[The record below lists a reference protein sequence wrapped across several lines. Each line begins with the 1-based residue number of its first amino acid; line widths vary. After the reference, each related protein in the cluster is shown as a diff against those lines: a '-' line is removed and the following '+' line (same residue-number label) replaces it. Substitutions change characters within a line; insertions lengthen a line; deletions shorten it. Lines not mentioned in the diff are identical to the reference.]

1 MIKNKK
7 ILVVGA
13 GGFIGG
19 HLVNKLL
26 QNRNYLIAA
35 DIKPK
40 EYWYQDFEEVEN
52 HYLMDM
58 KDINNCRKATKGI
71 DYVFN
76 MACNMGGMGFIE
88 NNKAECMQ
96 SVLINTNLL
105 ISCKEEKIKK
115 YFFSSSA
122 CAYNK
127 TKQQDVFIEGLRE
140 EDAYPAN
147 PEDGYGWE
155 KLFSERMCRHFMED
169 YGIEVR
175 IARYHNVYG
184 PFGTYDGGREKAPAA
199 LCRKVNY
206 AKTKNENKIQVWGDG
221 KQTRSFL
228 YIEDCIDG
236 TLRLFESDYSEPVNI
251 GSDEQVSINQMI
263 EIIENISGIKK
274 LEREYQL
281 DKPKGVRGRSS
292 NNDLVKKILN
302 WSYKISLKDGLK
314 STYNWISSEMQ
325 KTGKNL
331 NRFNKSD

>member
-19 HLVNKLL
+19 HLTNRLL
-26 QNRNYLIAA
+26 GNGNSIIAS

-40 EYWYQDFEEVEN
+40 EYWFQDFEN
-52 HYLMDM
+52 AKNFYSMDM
-58 KDINNCRKATKGI
+58 KDISNCRQATEGI

-105 ISCKEEKIKK
+105 ISCKENGIKK

-122 CAYNK
+122 CAYN
-127 TKQQDVFIEGLRE
+127 TSKQQKVFINGLKE
-140 EDAYPAN
+140 EDAYPAY

-169 YGIEVR
+169 YGIQVR
-175 IARYHNVYG
+175 IARYHNIYG
-184 PFGTYDGGREKAPAA
+184 PYGTYDGGREKSPAA
-199 LCRKVNY
+199 LCRKVIKAN
-206 AKTKNENKIQVWGDG
+206 KNNEKKIEVWGDG
-221 KQTRSFL
+221 MQTRSYL
-228 YIEDCIDG
+228 YIDDCIDG
-236 TLRLFESDYSEPVNI
+236 TLRLFNSNYSDPVNI

-263 EIIENISGIKK
+263 EIIEDVSGTKK
-274 LEREYQL
+274 LERVYQL

-292 NNDLVKKILN
+292 NNDLVKKVLN
-302 WSYKISLKDGLK
+302 WSFKIKLKEGLK
-314 STYNWISSEMQ
+314 KTYDWISEEMSKQ
-325 KTGKNL
+325 GSNL
-331 NRFNKSD
+331 SRFTKS

>member
-1 MIKNKK
+1 MDKNKK
-7 ILVVGA
+7 VLVVGA

-19 HLVNKLL
+19 HLVKKILDNG
-26 QNRNYLIAA
+26 NSVVAS

-40 EYWYQDFEEVEN
+40 EYWFQDFDNVEN
-52 HYLMDM
+52 HYATDM
-58 KDINNCRKATKGI
+58 KDISNCKKVTQGV

-105 ISCKEEKIKK
+105 IACNENKVQR

-127 TKQQDVFIEGLRE
+127 DKQQDVFIDGLKE

-155 KLFSERMCRHFMED
+155 KLFSERMCRHFQED
-169 YGIEVR
+169 YGLEVR
-175 IARYHNVYG
+175 IARYHNIYG
-184 PFGTYDGGREKAPAA
+184 PYGTYDGGREKAPAA
-199 LCRKVNY
+199 LCRKVIE
-206 AKTKNENKIQVWGDG
+206 AKKNNDDTIDVWGDG
-221 KQTRSFL
+221 EQTRTFL
-228 YIEDCIDG
+228 YVDECVEG

-263 EIIENISGIKK
+263 GIIEEISGGSKFKK
-274 LEREYQL
+274 NYQL

-292 NNDLVKKILN
+292 NNDLVKKVLN
-302 WSYKISLKDGLK
+302 WSYQMNLKEGLTK
-314 STYNWISSEMQ
+314 TFKWIYEQ
-325 KTGKNL
+325 INTEGINN
-331 NRFNKSD
+331 NRFTKS

>member
-7 ILVVGA
+7 ILIVGA

-19 HLVNKLL
+19 HLTKKLL
-26 QNRNYLIAA
+26 ENKNSIIAV

-40 EYWYQDFEEVEN
+40 EYWFQDFEEVRN
-52 HYLMDM
+52 YYQTDM
-58 KDINNCRKATKGI
+58 KNIENCRKVTKNI

-105 ISCKEEKIKK
+105 IACKEFGIKR

-122 CAYNK
+122 CAYNI
-127 TKQQDVFIEGLRE
+127 TKQQNVFIEGLKE
-140 EDAYPAN
+140 NDAYPAA

-169 YGIEVR
+169 YGLEVR
-175 IARYHNVYG
+175 IARYHNIYG
-184 PFGTYDGGREKAPAA
+184 PYGTYDGGREKAPAA
-199 LCRKVNY
+199 LCRKIIH
-206 AKTKNENKIQVWGDG
+206 ARKENLDKIEVWGDG
-221 KQTRSFL
+221 NQTRSFL
-228 YIEDCIDG
+228 YIEDCIEG

-263 EIIENISGIKK
+263 DIIQEISKIKK
-274 LEREYQL
+274 LSRDYQL

-292 NNDLVKKILN
+292 NNDLVKKVLN
-302 WSYKISLKDGLK
+302 WSYKIKLKDGLK
-314 STYNWISSEMQ
+314 KTYDWTYNEISKHGS
-325 KTGKNL
+325 NIS
-331 NRFNKSD
+331 RFTKS

>member
-7 ILVVGA
+7 ILIVGA

-19 HLVNKLL
+19 HLVKRLL
-26 QNRNYLIAA
+26 DDGNSIVAT
-35 DIKPK
+35 DIKPR
-40 EYWYQDFEEVEN
+40 EYWFQEFEKAEN
-52 HYLMDM
+52 HFSMDM
-58 KDINNCRKATKGI
+58 KDIGNCRKVAKNI

-105 ISCKEEKIKK
+105 ISCKETSVER

-127 TKQQDVFIEGLRE
+127 TKQKEVFIEGLRE
-140 EDAYPAN
+140 TDAYPAD

-169 YGIEVR
+169 YGLQVR
-175 IARYHNVYG
+175 VARYHNIYG

-199 LCRKVNY
+199 LCRKIIK
-206 AKTKNENKIQVWGDG
+206 AKKNNKNEIEVWGDG
-221 KQTRSFL
+221 MQTRTFL
-228 YIEDCIDG
+228 YVDDCIEG
-236 TLRLFESDYSEPVNI
+236 TLRLFESNYSEPVNI

-263 EIIENISGIKK
+263 EIIEGISGVKK
-274 LEREYQL
+274 LNRIYQL

-302 WSYKISLKDGLK
+302 WSYKIKLREGLK
-314 STYNWISSEMQ
+314 KTYNWISSEINNQ
-325 KTGKNL
+325 GSNL
-331 NRFNKSD
+331 SRFTKS